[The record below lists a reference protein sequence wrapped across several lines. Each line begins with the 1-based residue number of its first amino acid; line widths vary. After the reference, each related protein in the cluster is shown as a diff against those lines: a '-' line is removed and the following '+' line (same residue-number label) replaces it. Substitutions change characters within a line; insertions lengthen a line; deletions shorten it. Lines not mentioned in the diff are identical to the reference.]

1 MVSLIGPYW
10 EGILIIMGINAIA
23 GLGFYITFST
33 GQMSMC
39 HGALMGAGA
48 YTSGLL
54 SINTSLP
61 FPVALLAGGVLA
73 GCIGLAICFPTLHL
87 RHFYLA
93 ITTYAFGQI
102 LIILAILIEP
112 LGGALGI
119 SGVPYKTN
127 IYNVYVFLFLIIF
140 CFQGLR
146 GSYFMRT
153 CKAMKKDE
161 LLASVSGKNVAK
173 YKAVTFVLGAVI
185 CGIAGGFEIH
195 YLSAVQPHFYGLWKS
210 VDIFFYSIIGG
221 AEIYI
226 GAIFGAFFLTL
237 LPEIL
242 HALSGWRMVIYGIL
256 LIGILVFRPQGLID
270 KPVWSSIVNIPKRL
284 ASFGFGRAKNE
295 G

>member
-1 MVSLIGPYW
+1 MVGLIGPYW
-10 EGILIIMGINAIA
+10 EGILIVMGINAIA
-23 GLGFYITFST
+23 GLGFYLTFST

-39 HGALMGAGA
+39 HGALMGVGA

-61 FPVALLAGGVLA
+61 FSIAILAGGALA
-73 GCIGLAICFPTLHL
+73 GFFGLLICFPTLHL

-102 LIILAILIEP
+102 LIILAILTKSI
-112 LGGALGI
+112 GGALGI
-119 SGVPYKTN
+119 SGIPYNTT
-127 IYNVYVFLFLIIF
+127 IYNVYGFLFFLLF

-146 GSYFMRT
+146 GSYFLRV
-153 CKAMKKDE
+153 CKALKRDE

-173 YKAVTFVLGAVI
+173 YKAITFVLGATI

-195 YLSAVQPHFYGLWKS
+195 YLSAVQPPVYGLWKS

-221 AEIYI
+221 AEIYV
-226 GAIFGAFFLTL
+226 GAVFGAFLLTL

-242 HALSGWRMVIYGIL
+242 HALSEWRMIVYGTL
-256 LIGILVFRPQGLID
+256 LVVILVFRPGGLID
-270 KPVWSSIVNIPKRL
+270 ECVWSGLKSVPKRL
-284 ASFGFGRAKNE
+284 VSSFSEKGE
-295 G
+295 STT